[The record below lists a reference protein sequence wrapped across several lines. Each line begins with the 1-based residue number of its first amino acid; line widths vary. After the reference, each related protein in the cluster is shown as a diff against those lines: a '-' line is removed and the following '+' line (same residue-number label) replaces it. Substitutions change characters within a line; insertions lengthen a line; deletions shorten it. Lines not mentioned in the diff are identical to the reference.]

1 MTNTTR
7 QPTDERSLYRDR
19 EALLRIVET
28 MVNQH
33 NLMVFTL
40 HSYHR
45 ALTKI
50 NSNIM
55 ELNRKHKKHPE
66 DIGECIHELNK
77 TMHYHNRTIHCI
89 RKSARRRDPHM
100 FCRLTRYIGYFLMYG
115 SKVRRPLFKDIT

>member
-1 MTNTTR
+1 MTNNTS
-7 QPTDERSLYRDR
+7 QPTNELSLYRDR
-19 EALLRIVET
+19 AALRRIVET

-33 NLMVFTL
+33 NLMVFVL

-77 TMHYHNRTIHCI
+77 TMNYHNRVIHSI

-100 FCRLTRYIGYFLMYG
+100 FCRLTRNTGYLMHG
-115 SKVRRPLFKDIT
+115 SNARRPLFKDIT

>member
-1 MTNTTR
+1 MTNTTNP
-7 QPTDERSLYRDR
+7 PTDERSLLRDR
-19 EALLRIVET
+19 AALRRIAKT

-33 NLMVFTL
+33 NLMVFVL

-55 ELNRKHKKHPE
+55 ELNRTRKKHPD
-66 DIGECIHELNK
+66 DIGACIHELNK
-77 TMHYHNRTIHCI
+77 TMNYHNRVIHSI

-100 FCRLTRYIGYFLMYG
+100 FCRLTRNTGYLMCG
-115 SKVRRPLFKDIT
+115 SNARRPLFKDIT